1 MVALLIAIALFDVK
15 FHRIPNIAV
24 ALVVALD
31 LLIGSS
37 PANFD
42 LLPILLPT
50 SMLAWRY
57 LNIGGGDIKL
67 LGAILIFLIPRE
79 SLYEYIFNV
88 LICTTILAVIYI
100 IRSGTL
106 KIAIPLAPAISGG
119 YFLSILS

>member
-37 PANFD
+37 PTNFD

-119 YFLSILS
+119 YLLSILS

>member
-88 LICTTILAVIYI
+88 LLCTTILAVIYI

-119 YFLSILS
+119 YLLSILS

>member
-1 MVALLIAIALFDVK
+1 MAAFLVAIALFDLK

-79 SLYEYIFNV
+79 SLYEYIFNL

-119 YFLSILS
+119 YLLSILS

>member
-1 MVALLIAIALFDVK
+1 MAALLIAIALFDVK

-37 PANFD
+37 PANFS

-88 LICTTILAVIYI
+88 LMCTTILAVIYI

-119 YFLSILS
+119 YLLSILS

>member
-1 MVALLIAIALFDVK
+1 MAALLIAIALFDVN

-37 PANFD
+37 PTNFS

-50 SMLAWRY
+50 SMLAWKY

-67 LGAILIFLIPRE
+67 LGAILIFLLPRE
-79 SLYEYIFNV
+79 SLDEFTVN
-88 LICTTILAVIYI
+88 LLLCTIALVAIYLV
-100 IRSGTL
+100 RSGTL

-119 YFLSILS
+119 YLLSILS

>member
-1 MVALLIAIALFDVK
+1 MAALLVAIALFDVK

-37 PANFD
+37 PANFS

-50 SMLAWRY
+50 SILAWRY

-67 LGAILIFLIPRE
+67 LVAILIFPIPRE
-79 SLYEYIFNV
+79 SLYEYIFNL
-88 LICTTILAVIYI
+88 LICTTILALIYI

-119 YFLSILS
+119 YLLSILS

>member
-31 LLIGSS
+31 LLIGAS

-50 SMLAWRY
+50 SILAWRY

-67 LGAILIFLIPRE
+67 LVAILIFPIPRE
-79 SLYEYIFNV
+79 SLYEYIFNL
-88 LICTTILAVIYI
+88 LICTTILALIYI

-119 YFLSILS
+119 YLLSILS

>member
-1 MVALLIAIALFDVK
+1 MAALLIAIALFDVK

-88 LICTTILAVIYI
+88 LLCTTILAVIYI

-119 YFLSILS
+119 YLLSILS

>member
-24 ALVVALD
+24 APVVALD

-50 SMLAWRY
+50 SILAWRY

-88 LICTTILAVIYI
+88 LLCTTILAVIYI

-119 YFLSILS
+119 YLLSILS

>member
-37 PANFD
+37 PANFS

-50 SMLAWRY
+50 SILAWRY

-67 LGAILIFLIPRE
+67 LVAILIFPIPRE
-79 SLYEYIFNV
+79 SLYEYIFNL
-88 LICTTILAVIYI
+88 LICTTILALIYI

-119 YFLSILS
+119 YLLSF

>member
-79 SLYEYIFNV
+79 SRYEYIFNL

-119 YFLSILS
+119 YLLSILS

>member
-31 LLIGSS
+31 LLIGSR

-50 SMLAWRY
+50 SILAWRY

-79 SLYEYIFNV
+79 SLYEYIFYA
-88 LICTTILAVIYI
+88 LICTTILALIYI

-119 YFLSILS
+119 YLLSILS

>member
-37 PANFD
+37 PANFS

-79 SLYEYIFNV
+79 SLYEYIFNL
-88 LICTTILAVIYI
+88 LICTTILALIYI

-119 YFLSILS
+119 YLLSILS

>member
-1 MVALLIAIALFDVK
+1 MAALLIAIALFDVK

-79 SLYEYIFNV
+79 SLYEYIFNL

-119 YFLSILS
+119 YLLSILS

>member
-37 PANFD
+37 PANLD

-50 SMLAWRY
+50 SILAWRY

-67 LGAILIFLIPRE
+67 LVAILIFPIPRE
-79 SLYEYIFNV
+79 SLYEYIFNL
-88 LICTTILAVIYI
+88 LICTTILALIYI

-119 YFLSILS
+119 YLLSILS

>member
-31 LLIGSS
+31 LLIGSN

-50 SMLAWRY
+50 SILAWRY

-119 YFLSILS
+119 YLLSILS

>member
-79 SLYEYIFNV
+79 SLYEYIFNL

-119 YFLSILS
+119 YLLSILS

>member
-1 MVALLIAIALFDVK
+1 MAALLIAIALFDVK

-50 SMLAWRY
+50 SILAWRY

-67 LGAILIFLIPRE
+67 LVAILIFPIPRE

-119 YFLSILS
+119 YLLSILS

>member
-50 SMLAWRY
+50 SILAWRY

-67 LGAILIFLIPRE
+67 LVAILIFPIPRE
-79 SLYEYIFNV
+79 SLYEYIFNL
-88 LICTTILAVIYI
+88 LICTTILALIYI

-119 YFLSILS
+119 YLLSILS

>member
-50 SMLAWRY
+50 SILAWRY

-79 SLYEYIFNV
+79 SLYEYIFNL

-119 YFLSILS
+119 YLLSILS

>member
-1 MVALLIAIALFDVK
+1 VAALLIAIALFDVK

-24 ALVVALD
+24 GLVVALD

-37 PANFD
+37 PANFS
-42 LLPILLPT
+42 LLPIFVPT
-50 SMLAWRY
+50 SMLAWKY
-57 LNIGGGDIKL
+57 LNFGGGDIKL

-79 SLYEYIFNV
+79 SLDEYIFNV

-119 YFLSILS
+119 YLLSILS

>member
-37 PANFD
+37 LANFS

-50 SMLAWRY
+50 SILAWRY

-119 YFLSILS
+119 YLLSILS

>member
-1 MVALLIAIALFDVK
+1 MAALLIAIALFDLK

-31 LLIGSS
+31 LLIGSR

-50 SMLAWRY
+50 SILAWRY
-57 LNIGGGDIKL
+57 LHIGGGDIKL

-79 SLYEYIFNV
+79 SLYEYIFYV
-88 LICTTILAVIYI
+88 LLCTTILAVIYI

-119 YFLSILS
+119 YLLSILS

>member
-1 MVALLIAIALFDVK
+1 MAALLIAIALFDLK
-15 FHRIPNIAV
+15 FHRIPNFAV

-50 SMLAWRY
+50 SILAWRY

-119 YFLSILS
+119 YLLSILS

>member
-37 PANFD
+37 PANFS

-50 SMLAWRY
+50 SILAWRY

-67 LGAILIFLIPRE
+67 LGAILIFLIPSE

-119 YFLSILS
+119 YLLSILS